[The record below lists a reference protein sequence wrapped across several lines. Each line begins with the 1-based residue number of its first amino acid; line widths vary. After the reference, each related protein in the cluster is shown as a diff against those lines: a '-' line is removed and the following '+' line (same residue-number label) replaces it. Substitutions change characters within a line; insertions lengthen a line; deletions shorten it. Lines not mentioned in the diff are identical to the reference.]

1 MKQLQSDTLQD
12 IYGRIYDFVD
22 TDGDAPLDLMDK
34 RLAESDLTDAFNCW
48 LDDETL
54 TDDEVTALIA
64 CLEEVADECRFE
76 FGEFEDDED

>member
-1 MKQLQSDTLQD
+1 MTQLQSDALQD

-48 LDDETL
+48 LDDEAL
-54 TDDEVTALIA
+54 TEDEVTALIV

-76 FGEFEDDED
+76 FGWIPDDEE

>member
-1 MKQLQSDTLQD
+1 MTQLQSDTLQD

-48 LDDETL
+48 LDGEAL
-54 TDDEVTALIA
+54 TEDEVTALIA
-64 CLEEVADECRFE
+64 CLDDVADECQFE
-76 FGEFEDDED
+76 FGSIPDDEE